1 MISFSFVEDTRKY
14 ASFDLNSTFN
24 LNDPRFGGTSSCVV
38 CDRKECSG
46 HFASL
51 SLGSAIYHPTFMKEV
66 QEAFN
71 PICKK
76 CCADN
81 FPLRK
86 NAVCVYCGS
95 AIDADCSL
103 KKENS
108 PYEPRDVKRMLEAA
122 GKDESKYIIDS
133 VLVPPKGIRSSNISE
148 WPTELNRAYETI
160 VSQVKNDKDTSK
172 TYEKIVDTINK
183 SLSGKEGVFRSSMIG
198 KRVDQSM
205 RTVITGD
212 PNIEID
218 EILIPRV
225 AALKIRTHEAA
236 HAHNI
241 VLLKEEAAEGKV
253 FWRGRDT
260 KMRPED
266 LVQGESYDRCV
277 RDGDLVYFNRQPSLS
292 KDSFLSFRVSVRK
305 DDANV
310 ISMNEM
316 TATPFNGDFDGD
328 EMNVLFGFDFLS
340 RAEMLCLANVK
351 DSPFVGPIQDTIT
364 GAYMM
369 TKDHVSV
376 SRNTFM
382 DCCSLVG
389 KPFVP
394 RAAYTGR
401 MLHELCSHERVDA
414 PVTKD
419 EIFATKDI
427 RYYRDL
433 QKVVGR
439 WMQDVG
445 FSISISSYV
454 LSREDLC
461 EKSKILDES
470 NKYHAQDK
478 LYENLK
484 SRYRDTSL
492 MRMIESK
499 GKGTLINASQ
509 ITMSVGKQDSRS
521 LKGGSRFVRSSY
533 IEGLTPDEYFVHS
546 IAARDGVVDTGL
558 MTSSTGYENRRSGFH
573 MGSIVSD
580 YLGGSQEGDCVI
592 TFPLEF

>member
-1 MISFSFVEDTRKY
+1 MTSFSFVEDTRKY
-14 ASFDLNSTFN
+14 ASFNLNSTLN

-51 SLGSAIYHPTFMKEV
+51 SLGSAIYHPTFMKEI

-76 CCADN
+76 CYADN
-81 FPLRK
+81 FPLKK
-86 NAVCVYCGS
+86 NAVCVYCAS
-95 AIDADCSL
+95 AIDTDCSL
-103 KKENS
+103 KKDKPS
-108 PYEPRDVKRMLEAA
+108 YEPKDVKRMLEAA
-122 GKDESKYIIDS
+122 GKEEHRYIIDS
-133 VLVPPKGIRSSNISE
+133 ILVPPKGIRSSNISE
-148 WPTELNRAYETI
+148 WPTELNRAYEAI
-160 VSQVKNDKDTSK
+160 VSQVKSNKDASR
-172 TYEKIVDTINK
+172 TYEKIVDVINK
-183 SLSGKEGVFRSSMIG
+183 SLSGKEGLFRSSMIG

-212 PNIEID
+212 PNVEID
-218 EILIPRV
+218 QILIPRV
-225 AALKIRTHEAA
+225 AARKIRTLELA

-241 VLLKEEAAEGKV
+241 ELLKEEAARGKV

-260 KMRPED
+260 EMRPKD

-292 KDSFLSFRVSVRK
+292 KDSFLSFRALVRK

-328 EMNVLFGFDFLS
+328 EMNVLFGFDFS
-340 RAEMLCLANVK
+340 SKAEMLCLASVK

-369 TKDHVSV
+369 TQENVRV
-376 SRNTFM
+376 SRDTFM
-382 DCCSLVG
+382 DCCLLVDR
-389 KPFVP
+389 PFVP

-401 MLHELCSHERVDA
+401 MLHELCSDVHIDA
-414 PVTKD
+414 PLTKD
-419 EIFATKDI
+419 EIFSTKSI
-427 RYYRDL
+427 QYYRDL
-433 QKVVGR
+433 QKVVQR
-439 WMQDVG
+439 WMRDVG
-445 FSISISSYV
+445 FSISISPYI
-454 LSREDLC
+454 LSQEDLH
-461 EKSKILDES
+461 EKNKILDES

-478 LYENLK
+478 LYKNLK
-484 SRYRDTSL
+484 DRYESTSL
-492 MRMIESK
+492 MRMVESK

-533 IEGLTPDEYFVHS
+533 IEGLSPDEYFVHS

-580 YLGGSQEGDCVI
+580 YLGGSQEGDSII